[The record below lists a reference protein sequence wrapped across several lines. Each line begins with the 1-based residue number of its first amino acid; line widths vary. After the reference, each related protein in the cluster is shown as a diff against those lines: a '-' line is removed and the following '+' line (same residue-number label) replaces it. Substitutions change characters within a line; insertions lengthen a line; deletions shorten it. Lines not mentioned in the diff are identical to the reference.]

1 MEFLPFSEIVKEL
14 QKYSQQGKTGTFY
27 ITSDTNRSAQIMFVN
42 GEITFIYCY
51 NRLGL
56 KGLEQLKTIRAGR
69 FRFQDGSAFS
79 KKTPLPETV
88 ELLRALL
95 PEGREG
101 STVSSARTD
110 KKAGGEIFGKIINKP
125 LMEQMYKATI
135 EVVGPAADILIED
148 AMGILNL
155 DPARI
160 SETQFKDLIT
170 EISKEIPGNKQKV
183 TFEKIMSQL
192 ITPKK

>member
-1 MEFLPFSEIVKEL
+1 
-14 QKYSQQGKTGTFY
+14 
-27 ITSDTNRSAQIMFVN
+27 
-42 GEITFIYCY
+42 
-51 NRLGL
+51 
-56 KGLEQLKTIRAGR
+56 
-69 FRFQDGSAFS
+69 
-79 KKTPLPETV
+79 
-88 ELLRALL
+88 L

-110 KKAGGEIFGKIINKP
+110 KKAGGEIFGKIINKT